1 MGKKKR
7 KTNKVNISLYIV
19 LILVVCFSSFKVINF
34 SFKKLMSNVYEIS
47 EIKSNIDNV
56 KVGDTIKYEANGYSD
71 WQVLYIDK
79 ENNTLDIVSKTNPET
94 VLIDDVNTA
103 LNVLQEVANKY
114 LDGNYAISARSVNQ
128 NDLNNFNYDSNFW
141 VANVGNSNLLYTEG
155 YVNTTNIDTNVRVV
169 PWVTYRVNDTSS
181 LNVGDEYSILINGIN
196 DWIITSIESNQI
208 SMVPKN
214 PKRLSKL
221 NVKCETMQSIVDNY
235 INEFRVEGV
244 ISVRNLNN
252 SDLSTLQSISHFN
265 SSPANLYYYTGNPYY
280 SNSGWYT
287 FYNERVNY
295 DYYKYNIISYY
306 NYNNTFGTS
315 EYYCYQYK
323 YTLGFRPVVTI
334 KYSDDLVESKNLDTD
349 IKVGDNVKYSA
360 NEYNNWKVLSINYD
374 TKTVDIVSGGIVKNL
389 TLKGLEDYNNFETI
403 IQNEVDVYKTE
414 NDVISAR
421 LLNIND
427 LESLKNIKD
436 KTVAKYFLNNKHEYH
451 SKNRSYYNSV
461 TNYYTTQV
469 NEAVAIASYD
479 KGTESIIKN
488 WAVLNSDMDNADGYY
503 LSSFA
508 VGPHS
513 YTAGIRPVI
522 TIKIENLQ
530 KEDKNNVTD
539 SNTEKNIINEQK
551 ELNKETLKPLSDKS
565 FSELIEETKE
575 ETGTVDTVKKK
586 EIIIE
591 EYKTKETYTKYKKYK
606 SKVKGSLVNIIIL
619 NILVI
624 LILLIL
630 SKNKK
635 RKKSK

>member
-19 LILVVCFSSFKVINF
+19 LIFVVCFSSFKVINF

-103 LNVLQEVANKY
+103 LNVLQEAANKY
-114 LDGNYAISARSVNQ
+114 LDGNYAISARSVNI
-128 NDLNNFNYDSNFW
+128 NDLNNFNYETAFW
-141 VANVGNSNLLYTEG
+141 TADISDRYLLYTEG
-155 YVNTTNIDTNVRVV
+155 SIYTASFDDNIKIM
-169 PWVTYRVNDTSS
+169 PWVTYRVNDTST
-181 LNVGDEYSILINGIN
+181 LNVGDEYSIFINGIN
-196 DWIITSIESNQI
+196 EWIITSVGSNQI

-214 PKRLSKL
+214 ARRLATF
-221 NVKCETMQSIVDNY
+221 NVKCGEIQSIVDNY

-244 ISVRNLNN
+244 IDVRNLNN
-252 SDLSTLQSISHFN
+252 SDLSTLQSIRYFN
-265 SSPANLYYYTGNPYY
+265 SSAVSKSFYVGNLHYNY
-280 SNSGWYT
+280 SGEYT
-287 FYNERVNY
+287 FYNERVDY
-295 DYYKYNIISYY
+295 DYYNFSVINYY
-306 NYNNTFGTS
+306 YWNNSFNLYDS
-315 EYYCYQYK
+315 SCDQNK

-334 KYSDDLVESKNLDTD
+334 KFSDDLVESKNLDTN

-389 TLKGLEDYNNFETI
+389 TVKGLEDYNNFETI

-427 LESLKNIKD
+427 LENLKNIKD

-488 WAVLNSDMDNADGYY
+488 WAVLNSDKSISSNAVD
-503 LSSFA
+503 LKNKLFISFTSE
-508 VGPHS
+508 VS
-513 YTAGIRPVI
+513 IF
-522 TIKIENLQ
+522 L
-530 KEDKNNVTD
+530 
-539 SNTEKNIINEQK
+539 NII
-551 ELNKETLKPLSDKS
+551 
-565 FSELIEETKE
+565 FFI
-575 ETGTVDTVKKK
+575 
-586 EIIIE
+586 
-591 EYKTKETYTKYKKYK
+591 
-606 SKVKGSLVNIIIL
+606 
-619 NILVI
+619 
-624 LILLIL
+624 
-630 SKNKK
+630 
-635 RKKSK
+635 